1 MKARLLDQEG
11 PARARAMPYVVIV
24 TLAAVLGVIGA
35 AVGMWSPWA
44 ALLALASPLVAGLL
58 PTSEA
63 RRREVT
69 LEPGPGYVDVRD
81 AGSRS
86 QRITAKA
93 VEGAST
99 ARTPESV
106 LLTLSLAR
114 RSTPLL
120 LEVRTEAEAESL
132 RAALGVGHDGAG
144 AIEWRPAWSAG
155 ALSSFVGRLMLAG
168 IGVTALVAAG
178 DPTFLLVNAVG
189 FLQLLAAGVALTLR
203 GFFPRLVGV
212 GDRPVT
218 MSAEGIRVWR
228 DRSWLVLPYGAVRD
242 VVIEPH
248 RIVFATHE
256 RIAIPRRARAWDGD
270 GLGDDAAEALK
281 VQVLAAAAR
290 ARGHGRRKE
299 EISSRLD
306 VLRRDARREHPRDWL
321 ARLDALAAVLAAGGG
336 YRAQTVDPAD
346 LWAVV
351 EDPDADGELR
361 AGAARVLRASGLP
374 EARVRID
381 AAVAA
386 TRDELTTERMRI
398 AVEGD
403 VDDAGAELLELEA
416 RQVSRAARPV
426 SRG

>member
-11 PARARAMPYVVIV
+11 PARARAMPYAVIV
-24 TLAAVLGVIGA
+24 PLAAALGVIGA
-35 AVGMWSPWA
+35 AVGLWSPWA
-44 ALLALASPLVAGLL
+44 ALLALASPFVAGLL

-69 LEPGPGYVDVRD
+69 ALPGPGYVDIHD

-120 LEVRTEAEAESL
+120 LEVKTEAEAEAL

-144 AIEWRPAWSAG
+144 SIEWRPAWSAG
-155 ALSSFVGRLMLAG
+155 ALSSFVGRLILAG
-168 IGVTALVAAG
+168 LGVTALVAT
-178 DPTFLLVNAVG
+178 DHPTFFLVNSVG
-189 FLQLLAAGVALTLR
+189 FLQLFAAGIALTLR
-203 GFFPRLVGV
+203 GFFPRLLAV

-218 MSAEGIRVWR
+218 MGAEGIRVWR
-228 DRSWLVLPYGAVRD
+228 DRSWLVLPYAAIRD
-242 VVIEPH
+242 VVIE
-248 RIVFATHE
+248 RQAIVFVTHE
-256 RIAIPRRARAWDGD
+256 RVAVPRRPKAWDGD
-270 GLGDDAAEALK
+270 GLEDEAADALK

-290 ARGHGRRKE
+290 AHGHGRRKE
-299 EISSRLD
+299 ELSSRLD
-306 VLRRDARREHPRDWL
+306 VLRRDVRREHPREWL

-361 AGAARVLRASGLP
+361 AGATRVLRASGLP
-374 EARVRID
+374 DARVRID

-386 TRDELTTERMRI
+386 TRDELTNERMRI
-398 AVEGD
+398 AAECEID
-403 VDDAGAELLELEA
+403 EASAELVELDA
-416 RQVSRAARPV
+416 RLVNRARPTPR
-426 SRG
+426 S